1 MEQNNTNRASKG
13 TQYLWMAQLMQKVY
27 KSAQKDL
34 EEKEKSAFKDGYQRG
49 YEEGFEAGIR
59 KRIEVEKHSNG

>member
-1 MEQNNTNRASKG
+1 MEQINNNGTSKG

-34 EEKEKSAFKDGYQRG
+34 EEKEKSAFK
-49 YEEGFEAGIR
+49 
-59 KRIEVEKHSNG
+59 NG

>member
-1 MEQNNTNRASKG
+1 MEHPRVRSIFGWLNLCKRFIRVRK
-13 TQYLWMAQLMQKVY
+13 
-27 KSAQKDL
+27 KDL

-59 KRIEVEKHSNG
+59 KRIEIEKHSNG